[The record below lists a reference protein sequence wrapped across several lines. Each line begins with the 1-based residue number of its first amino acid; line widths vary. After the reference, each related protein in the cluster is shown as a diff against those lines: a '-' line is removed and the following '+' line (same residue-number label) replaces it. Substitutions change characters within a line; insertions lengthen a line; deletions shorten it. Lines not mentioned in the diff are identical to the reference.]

1 MAIHWGQGW
10 RNERMTVTG
19 EIIKTHGLQGSL
31 EEADWP
37 PLTLA
42 EVDSLL
48 RRYPQAGG
56 AERLL
61 SRSPRPFSA
70 ASVVETSAG
79 AVFVKRHARAIRDR
93 EGLLEEHRLIA
104 HLALELEG
112 EVSRATESP
121 SVSPSLVQAILADR
135 DGETAIAEDEWTYE
149 VHPLARG
156 VDVYEQALS
165 WTPFLSSAHARAA
178 GHAMATLHRA
188 AVSYQGPTR
197 KTQQLVTSFTIFA
210 GPDLEDLSGSYK
222 SDDGPFRRMRDYL
235 DRRPMLQEYAEERD
249 WRGSFDEL
257 FLPLYRD
264 LDPWL
269 VYLRPLWT
277 HNDFHASNLTW
288 TLSGN
293 EDVQVAGIIDFGLA
307 DRTNAVHDLAT
318 AIERNVVEWLRMAE
332 PEAHLVHLD
341 HLDALLAGYE
351 ELSPLSYEEARAL
364 VAMLPLVHCEFALS
378 ETDYFLSI
386 LNSREKAALAY
397 EGYFVAHA
405 QWFRS
410 GQGRTL
416 LEHLERWAE
425 ERPRAR
431 GGDLEWRT

>member
-1 MAIHWGQGW
+1 
-10 RNERMTVTG
+10 MTVTG

-235 DRRPMLQEYAEERD
+235 DRRPML
-249 WRGSFDEL
+249 
-257 FLPLYRD
+257 
-264 LDPWL
+264 
-269 VYLRPLWT
+269 
-277 HNDFHASNLTW
+277 
-288 TLSGN
+288 
-293 EDVQVAGIIDFGLA
+293 
-307 DRTNAVHDLAT
+307 
-318 AIERNVVEWLRMAE
+318 
-332 PEAHLVHLD
+332 
-341 HLDALLAGYE
+341 
-351 ELSPLSYEEARAL
+351 
-364 VAMLPLVHCEFALS
+364 
-378 ETDYFLSI
+378 
-386 LNSREKAALAY
+386 
-397 EGYFVAHA
+397 
-405 QWFRS
+405 
-410 GQGRTL
+410 
-416 LEHLERWAE
+416 
-425 ERPRAR
+425 
-431 GGDLEWRT
+431 

>member
-1 MAIHWGQGW
+1 MAVIGD
-10 RNERMTVTG
+10 TL
-19 EIIKTHGLQGSL
+19 KAHGLQGSL

-37 PLTLA
+37 PLTLP

-70 ASVVETSAG
+70 ASVVATPAG

-104 HLALELEG
+104 ALAVEMEG
-112 EVSRATESP
+112 EVSRSSES
-121 SVSPSLVQAILADR
+121 SRVSPGLVQAVLADR
-135 DGETAIAEDEWTYE
+135 DGETAVAEGEWTYE

-165 WTPFLSSAHARAA
+165 WTPFLGSGHARAA
-178 GHAMATLHRA
+178 GQAMAKLHRA
-188 AVSYQGPTR
+188 AAGYQGPAR
-197 KTQQLVTSFTIFA
+197 KAQQLVTSFTIFA
-210 GPDLEDLSGSYK
+210 RPDLEDLSGSYK
-222 SDDGPFRRMRDYL
+222 SDDGPFRRMDAYL
-235 DRRPMLQEYAEERD
+235 DRRPMLRDYAEVRD
-249 WRGSFDEL
+249 WRSSFEEL
-257 FLPLYRD
+257 FMPLYRD

-288 TLSGN
+288 TISGSGDD
-293 EDVQVAGIIDFGLA
+293 EVVEVAGIIDFGLA

-318 AIERNVVEWLRMAE
+318 AIERNVVEWLRIAE

-351 ELSPLSYEEARAL
+351 QLSPLSYEEARAL

-378 ETDYFLSI
+378 EADYFLSI
-386 LNSREKAALAY
+386 LNSREKATLAY

-405 QWFRS
+405 RWYGS
-410 GQGRTL
+410 TQGRAL
-416 LEHLERWAE
+416 LERMERWAE
-425 ERPRAR
+425 DRPRAR

>member
-1 MAIHWGQGW
+1 MAIA
-10 RNERMTVTG
+10 RDTP
-19 EIIKTHGLQGSL
+19 KAHGLDGLL
-31 EEADWP
+31 EKPDWP
-37 PLTLA
+37 PLTLP

-70 ASVVETSAG
+70 ASVVATPAG

-93 EGLLEEHRLIA
+93 NGLLEEHRLIA
-104 HLALELEG
+104 HLAVEMEG
-112 EVSRATESP
+112 EVSRAPESP
-121 SVSPSLVQAILADR
+121 SVSPGLVQAVFADR
-135 DGETAIAEDEWTYE
+135 DGETAVAEGEWTYE

-178 GHAMATLHRA
+178 GQAMATLHRA
-188 AVSYQGPTR
+188 AASYQGPAR
-197 KTQQLVTSFTIFA
+197 KTQQLVTRFTIFA
-210 GPDLEDLSGSYK
+210 GHDLEDFSGSYK
-222 SDDGPFRRMRDYL
+222 SDEGPFRRMDAYL
-235 DRRPMLQEYAEERD
+235 DRRPMLRDYAEERD
-249 WRGSFDEL
+249 WRSSFDEL
-257 FLPLYRD
+257 FMPLYRD

-288 TLSGN
+288 TTAGDT
-293 EDVQVAGIIDFGLA
+293 EDVEVAGIVDFGLA

-341 HLDALLAGYE
+341 HLDALLTGYE

-386 LNSREKAALAY
+386 LNSREKATLAY

-405 QWFRS
+405 RWYGS
-410 GQGRTL
+410 TQGRAL

-425 ERPRAR
+425 DRPRAR

>member
-1 MAIHWGQGW
+1 
-10 RNERMTVTG
+10 MTVTG
-19 EIIKTHGLQGSL
+19 DTLKAHGLQGSL

-37 PLTLA
+37 PLTLP

-70 ASVVETSAG
+70 ASVVATPGG

-104 HLALELEG
+104 DLAVEMEG
-112 EVSRATESP
+112 EVSRASEGPSISP
-121 SVSPSLVQAILADR
+121 GLVQAVLADR
-135 DGETAIAEDEWTYE
+135 DGETAVAEGEWTYE

-165 WTPFLSSAHARAA
+165 WTPFLGSGHARAA
-178 GHAMATLHRA
+178 GRAMAGLHRA
-188 AVSYQGPTR
+188 AASYHGSAR
-197 KTQQLVTSFTIFA
+197 KTQQLVASFTIFA
-210 GPDLEDLSGSYK
+210 GPDLEDLSGSYE
-222 SDDGPFRRMRDYL
+222 SDDGPFRRMSAYL
-235 DRRPMLQEYAEERD
+235 DRRPMLREYAEERD
-249 WRGSFDEL
+249 WRSAFDEL
-257 FLPLYRD
+257 FIPLYRD

-288 TLSGN
+288 NVSGSGDG
-293 EDVQVAGIIDFGLA
+293 EAVEVAGIIDFGLA

-318 AIERNVVEWLRMAE
+318 AIERNVVEWLRIAE

-386 LNSREKAALAY
+386 LNSREKATLAY
-397 EGYFVAHA
+397 EGYFVAHTRWYGSA
-405 QWFRS
+405 
-410 GQGRTL
+410 QGRAL
-416 LEHLERWAE
+416 LEHMERWAE
-425 ERPRAR
+425 DRPRAR